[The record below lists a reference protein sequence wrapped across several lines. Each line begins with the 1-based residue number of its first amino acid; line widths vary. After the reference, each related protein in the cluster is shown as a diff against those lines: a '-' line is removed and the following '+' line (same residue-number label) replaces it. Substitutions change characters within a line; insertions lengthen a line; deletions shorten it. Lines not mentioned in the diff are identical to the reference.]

1 MITEAEDRAIDRT
14 VARIFALGTR
24 VATTA
29 IIVGIGCQVV
39 LHAYR
44 LGLGLSLIGIGLF
57 ILLPVTV
64 VLTMSA
70 LYLRRGRTFLA
81 VTSFGVLLVVCLGS
95 LLSMLAAR

>member
-1 MITEAEDRAIDRT
+1 MTEAEDRAIDGI

-29 IIVGIGCQVV
+29 IVAGISCQVM

-44 LGLGLSLIGIGLF
+44 LGLDLSLIGVGLF
-57 ILLPVTV
+57 ILLPVIV

-70 LYLRRGRTFLA
+70 LYLRRGRSFLA
-81 VTSFGVLLVVCLGS
+81 AMSIGVLLIVCLGS
-95 LLSMLAAR
+95 LLSMVAAR